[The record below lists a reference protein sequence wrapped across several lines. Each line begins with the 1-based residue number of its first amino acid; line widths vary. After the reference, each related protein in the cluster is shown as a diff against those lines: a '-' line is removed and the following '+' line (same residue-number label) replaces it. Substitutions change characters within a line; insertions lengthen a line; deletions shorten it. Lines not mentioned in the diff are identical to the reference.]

1 MMKRVLLLAACSLLL
16 VAVSFGQQ
24 SIKLKKKDRKRDIE
38 MVTTAGTIT
47 LRLSDSTPLHRDNF
61 LRLVKTK
68 YYDSVLFHRVIQN
81 FMIQAGDP
89 NSKQAAAGVALG
101 NGGPEYKVPAEFRT
115 TLFHKKGV
123 LAAARDNNPEK
134 ASSGSQ
140 FYIVQGKKFT
150 EAGLDSVE
158 TMRLKRKL
166 PEAHREVY
174 KTIGGV
180 PHLDQ
185 NYTVFGE
192 VVKGLDVVDRIASVT
207 TSRTPPDR
215 PVADVR
221 IIKARLVKRK
231 R

>member
-1 MMKRVLLLAACSLLL
+1 MIKKLLLLTACSVWLT
-16 VAVSFGQQ
+16 AVSYSQQ
-24 SIKLKKKDRKRDIE
+24 DVKLKKKDRKRDIE
-38 MVTTAGTIT
+38 MVTTEGTIV

-89 NSKQAAAGVALG
+89 NSKNAVAGVALG
-101 NGGPEYKVPAEFRT
+101 NGGPDYKVPAEFRP

-150 EAGLDSVE
+150 DAGLDSVE

-166 PEAHREVY
+166 PPEQREVY
-174 KTIGGV
+174 KTIGGT

-192 VVKGLDVVDRIASVT
+192 VVSGLDVVDRIAAVP

-215 PVADVR
+215 PLTDVR
-221 IIKARLVKRK
+221 ILRARLIKRK
-231 R
+231 

>member
-1 MMKRVLLLAACSLLL
+1 MKSVLLLIAISCSLL
-16 VAVSFGQQ
+16 SFSQQ
-24 SIKLKKKDRKRDIE
+24 EIKLKKRDRKRDIE
-38 MVTTAGTIT
+38 MLTSEGPIV
-47 LRLSDSTPLHRDNF
+47 LRLSDATPLHRDNF

-68 YYDSVLFHRVIQN
+68 FYDSLLFHRVIQN

-89 NSKQAAAGVALG
+89 NSKSAVEGVALG
-101 NGGPEYKVPAEFRT
+101 NGGPSYKVPAEFRPS
-115 TLFHKKGV
+115 LFHKKGM

-150 EAGLDSVE
+150 DAGLDSVE
-158 TMRLKRKL
+158 TFRLKRTL
-166 PEAHREVY
+166 PAEHRAVY
-174 KTIGGV
+174 KTVGGA

-192 VVKGLDVVDRIASVT
+192 VVRGLDLVDKIAAT
-207 TSRTPPDR
+207 PTSKTPPDR
-215 PVADVR
+215 PVTDVR

-231 R
+231 N